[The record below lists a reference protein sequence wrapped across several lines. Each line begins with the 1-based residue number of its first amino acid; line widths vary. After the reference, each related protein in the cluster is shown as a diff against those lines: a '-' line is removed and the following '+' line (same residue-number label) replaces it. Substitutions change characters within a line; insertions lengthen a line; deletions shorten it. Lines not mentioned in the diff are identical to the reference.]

1 MANERGCGNC
11 NMNISY
17 SSFEY
22 QYRDGGNFKSWDLV
36 LLEGNANSETVEHI
50 MSCLID
56 RRWFIA
62 EQVGLPVLFNRVT
75 MWGQSN
81 LDVSWHEFVELR
93 PATDEEIET
102 CIRFGTLANL
112 LRSFEKARGHWR
124 L

>member
-1 MANERGCGNC
+1 
-11 NMNISY
+11 MNIPY

-22 QYRDGGNFKSWDLV
+22 QYRNGGNFKSWDLV
-36 LLEGNANSETVEHI
+36 LLEENANSETVERI

-56 RRWFIA
+56 RTWFVA

-75 MWGQSN
+75 EWGQSN

-102 CIRFGTLANL
+102 CIRFGTLADL
-112 LRSFEKARGHWR
+112 LRSFEKAKGHWR